1 MGVHHMVEAPVPVR
15 ECPAGLI
22 GQLVI
27 GDPGFQFRIADALAE
42 AEKWLQD
49 CASSAPDP
57 RIAALTGHLAAA
69 GGKRLRPLL
78 VLLAAEFGE
87 PWRDGV
93 TQAAVIAELVHIS
106 SLHHDDVMDGADT
119 RHGVPSVHARWGQ
132 RAAVFSG
139 DWLLAR
145 AAQLA
150 ADLGAEAVH
159 LNAQTAGRLVA
170 GQLREL
176 AGPAPGEDRIA
187 HYFQVTAGKTAALLS
202 MCLGIGAT
210 QATAPAPC
218 VAALT
223 EYGEQLGVA
232 FQIAD
237 DLLDL
242 AAPAERT
249 GKEQG
254 KDLLAG
260 VASLPVLLARAG
272 DDPRD
277 RELRGLLGSGASGDP
292 AVHRRALELFRGSP
306 ATVEAERLMQE
317 RLDLARAALE
327 ALPELPARRAL
338 GDLCDFVAHRTA

>member
-1 MGVHHMVEAPVPVR
+1 MPVR
-15 ECPAGLI
+15 ERPAGLI
-22 GQLVI
+22 GRLVPDEPAFQL
-27 GDPGFQFRIADALAE
+27 RIADALAE

-49 CASSAPDP
+49 CANSAPDP
-57 RIAALTGHLAAA
+57 RVATLTGHLAAA

-78 VLLAAEFGE
+78 VLLGAEFGE

-106 SLHHDDVMDGADT
+106 SLHHDDVMDRADT
-119 RHGVPSVHARWGQ
+119 RHGVPSVHARWGE

-145 AAQLA
+145 AAGLA
-150 ADLGAEAVH
+150 AGLGAEAVH

-176 AGPAPGEDRIA
+176 TGPAPGEDPVA

-202 MCLGIGAT
+202 MSLGIGAV
-210 QATAPAPC
+210 QAGAPAPY
-218 VAALT
+218 VPALT
-223 EYGEQLGVA
+223 EYGEQLGIA

-242 AAPAERT
+242 TSPAEVT
-249 GKEQG
+249 GKDQG

-260 VASLPVLLARAG
+260 VPSLPVLLALAG
-272 DDPRD
+272 TGPAD
-277 RELRGLLGSGASGDP
+277 RELRALLQAGPTSDP
-292 AVHRRALELFRGSP
+292 AAHRRALELFRRSP
-306 ATVEAERLMQE
+306 ATAQARALMRE
-317 RLDLARAALE
+317 RLDLARTALE
-327 ALPELPARRAL
+327 VLPDLPARRAL
-338 GDLCDFVAHRTA
+338 TELCDVIGPRPV